1 MGGEPQLWPVS
12 VAVTVA
18 GRLFDDALVC
28 ALRRR
33 CVDAWSTQ
41 GDQPRPRAEVHLVDE
56 RLALQARPANVGAR
70 FVLLVARCDRAATR
84 RARSI
89 GASACL
95 DGTASLDDLALRL
108 ARVAAGADLLTLPG
122 SHEVTGSLTSREIE
136 VLRLM
141 AAGHDNASIAV
152 ELDISPHTART
163 HVQRILTK
171 FEVRSRFSAVSV
183 ARGRGLLRSG
193 T

>member
-1 MGGEPQLWPVS
+1 MGGVQQRSAVG

-18 GRLFDDALVC
+18 SKLFDDLLVR
-28 ALRRR
+28 AMRRR
-33 CVDAWSTQ
+33 CLDAWSTRGNQ
-41 GDQPRPRAEVHLVDE
+41 ERGDAGVHLVQE
-56 RLALQARPANVGAR
+56 GLVAQGLSASVNSRP
-70 FVLLVARCDRAATR
+70 VLLVTRDDRSTRR
-84 RARSI
+84 RARYV

-95 DGTASLDDLALRL
+95 DGATSLDDLAATLT
-108 ARVAAGADLLTLPG
+108 RVAAGEYLLTSPG
-122 SHEVTGSLTSREIE
+122 VPQEAGSLTSREID

-152 ELDISPHTART
+152 QLDISPHTART

-171 FEVRSRFSAVSV
+171 FDVRSRFSAVSV